1 MTNEMIITN
10 EILSDEQLDGVTG
23 GGAGKTAIKI
33 VKKTA
38 IKTAKKQVKD
48 AIKDKITNPGG
59 DDEIPDNA
67 TPDFELIK
75 PDFMPKI

>member
-38 IKTAKKQVKD
+38 IKTAKKQAKN
-48 AIKDKITNPGG
+48 AIKDKLTNPG

-67 TPDFELIK
+67 APDFELQK
-75 PDFMPKI
+75 PDFMPKL